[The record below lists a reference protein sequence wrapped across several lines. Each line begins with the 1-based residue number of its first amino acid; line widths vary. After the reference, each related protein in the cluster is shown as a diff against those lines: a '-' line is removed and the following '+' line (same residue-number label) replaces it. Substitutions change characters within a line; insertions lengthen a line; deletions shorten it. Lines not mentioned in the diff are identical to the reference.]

1 MGAALPRGLTA
12 SDAWFDLLIFP
23 ICVRSHTMTI
33 VTPSLNDPRPPAWVK
48 PTFASR
54 LSRWGPGLIVVVA
67 CLYVAVVI
75 LLPAIAVVVQA
86 FAKGIGPFLEIFD
99 SPELM
104 SALRLTLLDAA
115 VVVPANA
122 IFGLAAATAIARK
135 QFPGK
140 ALLLSIIDL
149 PFSISPVVVGLMLV
163 LLYSPTHGLFAGI
176 INALGL
182 KIVFSTPGIILATI
196 VVTFPFMARE
206 VIPLLEEEGWD
217 QEEAAKTLGAN
228 DWQVFWKVTLPSV
241 RWAALYGLILTT
253 ARALGEFGAVSV
265 VSGNIRGQSQTL
277 PLFVEDAYKQYNTEL
292 AFGAATV
299 LGGVAIVSLLLKI
312 AVERILEQDR
322 TSQAIVPEE

>member
-1 MGAALPRGLTA
+1 
-12 SDAWFDLLIFP
+12 
-23 ICVRSHTMTI
+23 MTF
-33 VTPSLNDPRPPAWVK
+33 VTPPLEDIRPPRWVK
-48 PTFASR
+48 PTFKDGVK
-54 LSRWGPGLIVVVA
+54 RWIPALIVLVS
-67 CLYVAVVI
+67 CLYVGIVI
-75 LLPAIAVVVQA
+75 LLPAVAVVVEA
-86 FAKGIGPFLEIFD
+86 FAKGLAPFLENLQSED
-99 SPELM
+99 LM
-104 SALRLTLLDAA
+104 AALRLTLLDALI
-115 VVVPANA
+115 VVPANC

-163 LLYSPTHGLFAGI
+163 LLYSPNNGLFAGLV
-176 INALGL
+176 NALGV
-182 KIVFSTPGIILATI
+182 KIIFSTPGIVLATI
-196 VVTFPFMARE
+196 IVTFPFMARE

-265 VSGNIRGQSQTL
+265 VSGNIRGQTQTL

-299 LGGVAIVSLLLKI
+299 LGGVAIVSLLLKLM
-312 AVERILEQDR
+312 VERLLEHDR
-322 TSQAIVPEE
+322 AAKDLPLEE